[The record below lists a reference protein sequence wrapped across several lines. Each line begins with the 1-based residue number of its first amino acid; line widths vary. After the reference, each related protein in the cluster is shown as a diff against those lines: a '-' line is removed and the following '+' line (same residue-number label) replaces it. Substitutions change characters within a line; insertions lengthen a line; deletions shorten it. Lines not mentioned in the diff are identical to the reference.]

1 MESSVD
7 KTLSS
12 LWEVSAMELKYPEL
26 QNSVQL
32 VTGQKREIYK
42 RSEVHIEQFRMAIE
56 SMSLAEVIHCK
67 CIHFFRPKIFF
78 LIFRPTEIWSKTDDN
93 DDINIKVTEPSLHYY
108 RYYPELFIVDSNF
121 CINK

>member
-42 RSEVHIEQFRMAIE
+42 RSEVHTEQFRMAIE

-67 CIHFFRPKIFF
+67 FTGFSRPKQFF
-78 LIFRPTEIWSKTDDN
+78 DF
-93 DDINIKVTEPSLHYY
+93 Y
-108 RYYPELFIVDSNF
+108 
-121 CINK
+121 

>member
-67 CIHFFRPKIFF
+67 FVHFFRPKK

>member
-12 LWEVSAMELKYPEL
+12 LWEAFAMELKCLEL

-42 RSEVHIEQFRMAIE
+42 RSEVHTEQFRTVIE
-56 SMSLAEVIHCK
+56 STSLAEVIHCK
-67 CIHFFRPKIFF
+67 FIFF
-78 LIFRPTEIWSKTDDN
+78 QTEKSFD
-93 DDINIKVTEPSLHYY
+93 
-108 RYYPELFIVDSNF
+108 F
-121 CINK
+121 

>member
-1 MESSVD
+1 MELSVD

-12 LWEVSAMELKYPEL
+12 LWEVFAMELKYPEL

-78 LIFRPTEIWSKTDDN
+78 FD
-93 DDINIKVTEPSLHYY
+93 
-108 RYYPELFIVDSNF
+108 F
-121 CINK
+121 